1 MKYFRYFGIA
11 YFQPIYNL
19 LSKIAKPEQQVEE
32 RQGRAK
38 TRRSLVDWA
47 WENVDGKTENFAR
60 ERRSL
65 SRERGIQRDVGEI
78 VAEVSFAICLIDV
91 LIEAC
96 DQLAVEFVSK
106 IS

>member
-1 MKYFRYFGIA
+1 MCSLLIFLIYF
-11 YFQPIYNL
+11 PL
-19 LSKIAKPEQQVEE
+19 KDEPEQQAEE

-47 WENVDGKTENFAR
+47 WENVDGKTENVAR

-78 VAEVSFAICLIDV
+78 VADVSVSFASY
-91 LIEAC
+91 
-96 DQLAVEFVSK
+96 F
-106 IS
+106 